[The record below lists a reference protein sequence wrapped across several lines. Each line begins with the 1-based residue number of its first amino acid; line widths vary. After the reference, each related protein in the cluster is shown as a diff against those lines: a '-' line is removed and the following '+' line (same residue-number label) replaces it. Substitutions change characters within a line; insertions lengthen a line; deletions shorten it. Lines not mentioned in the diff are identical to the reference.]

1 MYEIWNLILKNVANI
16 ITLKMIIYIIK
27 KSKIKNKE
35 GKWESHIVDLL
46 VPKVEELNNL
56 LFKYHTN
63 SCHSNYKELKHQ
75 FNKNKIGYIGIDVL
89 LEDYVRDCPV
99 CCQTSKDLKRMD
111 PIKSIEVESPDS
123 RYVFDITYLN
133 EDMSKAFGIKYIL
146 SILDCFSRKANIYGT
161 NTKNAEI
168 LLKYV
173 TDFCLNNNIPNEFIC
188 DNGAEF
194 KNRIFKNFCEIH
206 NIKFLHGAPYSP
218 HSQGIVERFNYTMK
232 KYLCKEYIAN
242 NNNNLVFENIKFK
255 IVNFYNNKIHRILG
269 MSPIKAY
276 KITDITKIKEI
287 NKKK

>member
-1 MYEIWNLILKNVANI
+1 
-16 ITLKMIIYIIK
+16 
-27 KSKIKNKE
+27 
-35 GKWESHIVDLL
+35 
-46 VPKVEELNNL
+46 
-56 LFKYHTN
+56 
-63 SCHSNYKELKHQ
+63 
-75 FNKNKIGYIGIDVL
+75 
-89 LEDYVRDCPV
+89 
-99 CCQTSKDLKRMD
+99 MD
-111 PIKSIEVESPDS
+111 PIKSIEVEGPDS
-123 RYVFDITYLN
+123 RYAFDITYLN

-146 SILDCFSRKANIYGT
+146 FILDCFSRKANIYGT

-218 HSQGIVERFNYTMK
+218 LSQGIVERFNYTMK

-269 MSPIKAY
+269 MSPIEAY

-287 NKKK
+287 NEKKNKLFAKINLKRSYLKEKEHCLLNPKFLKFIANFVKKVRLMKKYQLKL